1 MADTIT
7 RLIGVYDADG
17 TVLGEIS
24 YFVKA
29 RLGQAHCALCDIT
42 HGLVRERSDWR
53 AARDGLPVEFVAFHR
68 DDQPPPVRAASAGRL
83 PAVVAELG
91 DDGHVVLLDGEELE
105 SCAGDPSAFV
115 ARLRAAADDHGLTLG
130 A

>member
-1 MADTIT
+1 MADTIA
-7 RLIGVYDADG
+7 RLVGVYDADG

-42 HGLVRERSDWR
+42 HGLVREREEWR
-53 AARDGLPVEFVAFHR
+53 AARDGLPVDFVTFHR
-68 DDQPPPVRAASAGRL
+68 DDQPEPVRAVSGGRL
-83 PAVVAELG
+83 PAVIAELTDG
-91 DDGHVVLLDGEELE
+91 GHVVLLDGEELQ
-105 SCAGDPSAFV
+105 SCGGDPVSLVAELRSAAV
-115 ARLRAAADDHGLTLG
+115 RRGLTLG